1 MVTIRIVS
9 YLKDI
14 SGYEEKSFKID
25 RSTQI
30 RELVSFP
37 NIPDNRLVV
46 LVNEKG
52 ARMDSLVKDDDK
64 VVILPVVGGG

>member
-9 YLKDI
+9 YLKEI
-14 SGYEEKSFKID
+14 TGYEERTIKID
-25 RSTQI
+25 NSIQI

-52 ARMDSLVKDDDK
+52 AKMDNFVKDDDR

>member
-1 MVTIRIVS
+1 MVTIRIIS
-9 YLKDI
+9 YLKEI
-14 SGYEEKSFKID
+14 AGYEEKSFKID
-25 RSTQI
+25 ISTQI

-52 ARMDSLVKDDDK
+52 ARMDSYVTDDDR
-64 VVILPVVGGG
+64 VVILPMVGGG